1 MIMSDASTTEPV
13 VKPTNIHATG
23 TKPTAAAEQI
33 ETKNI
38 HATGSPADRIITKNI
53 HATTE
58 PADEGAV
65 STENIHATT
74 EPAN

>member
-1 MIMSDASTTEPV
+1 MSDASNTEPV

-23 TKPTAAAEQI
+23 TRPTAAAEQI

-58 PADEGAV
+58 PADEGDV
-65 STENIHATT
+65 STENIHATS
-74 EPAN
+74 EPVK